1 MAERLMRKQCEVHKA
16 YDVHTHWHARL
27 AELTRS
33 YSIRISLEPDESSR
47 LPHLNPAPLEP

>member
-1 MAERLMRKQCEVHKA
+1 MAERLMRKQCDVHKA

-33 YSIRISLEPDESSR
+33 YSIRISHEPHESSR
-47 LPHLNPAPLEP
+47 LTHLNPNRLEP